1 MTGFMD
7 RLLRILCALLVV
19 LSATAAEL
27 RLPMDTAHPDVDCAA
42 STSEHCPC
50 GMPMAPPVGP
60 RSDPQSC
67 CTTLPAPMT
76 IPSRATIAVERVVSA
91 ELALPE
97 PRPWPGTWDLLPTFR
112 DARSGL
118 AGHGPV
124 DTGPPLRASERVA
137 HLGVFRI

>member
-7 RLLRILCALLVV
+7 RLLRILCAFLVV

-27 RLPMDTAHPDVDCAA
+27 RLPMDAAHSDRDCAA
-42 STSEHCPC
+42 SASEHCPC

-60 RSDPQSC
+60 QPDPQLC
-67 CTTLPAPMT
+67 CTTLPAPT
-76 IPSRATIAVERVVSA
+76 TAPSGTTVAVERVISA

-97 PRPWPGTWDLLPTFR
+97 PRPWPATWSLLPTFR

-124 DTGPPLRASERVA
+124 DTGPPLPASERVA